1 MKLEEKQF
9 KFGFRR
15 DVGLFMLYCQF
26 KLLLGGN
33 RRRPA
38 ALYFWRHVGLF
49 DPAQNILFVTP
60 GATTAPT

>member
-1 MKLEEKQF
+1 
-9 KFGFRR
+9 
-15 DVGLFMLYCQF
+15 MLVYLCNIAN
-26 KLLLGGN
+26 LNYVWGEIEGD
-33 RRRPA
+33 PS